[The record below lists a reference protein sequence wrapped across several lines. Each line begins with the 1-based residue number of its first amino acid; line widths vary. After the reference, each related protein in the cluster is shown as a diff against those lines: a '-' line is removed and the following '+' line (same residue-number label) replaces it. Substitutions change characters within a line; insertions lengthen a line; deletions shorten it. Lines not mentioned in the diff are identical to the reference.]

1 MIVVSAVFQAKPGRE
16 AELESALRAMIAP
29 VGKEDGAVEY
39 AVHRAV
45 DDAGRF
51 FFYEKY
57 RDQAAVDLH
66 MATPYLKDLLDQV
79 PALCASAPVVELYQP
94 LASIRD

>member
-1 MIVVSAVFQAKPGRE
+1 MIVVSAVFQAKPGCE

-29 VGKEDGAVEY
+29 VGKESGAIEY
-39 AVHRAV
+39 AVHRAQ
-45 DDAGRF
+45 DDGGRF

-66 MATPYLKDLLDQV
+66 MATPYLKALLAKV
-79 PALCASAPVVELYQP
+79 PALCASAPVVEFYQP
-94 LASIRD
+94 LASIRE

>member
-1 MIVVSAVFQAKPGRE
+1 MIVVSAVFQAKPGCE

-29 VGKEDGAVEY
+29 VSKESGTVDY
-39 AVHRAV
+39 AVHRAQ

-66 MATPYLKDLLDQV
+66 MASPYLKALLDQV
-79 PALCASAPVVELYQP
+79 PALCASAPIVEFYQP
-94 LASIRD
+94 LASISD

>member
-1 MIVVSAVFQAKPGRE
+1 MIVVSAVFQAKPGCE
-16 AELESALRAMIAP
+16 AELESALRAMIEP
-29 VGKEDGAVEY
+29 VSKESGALEY
-39 AVHRAV
+39 AVHRAQ

-66 MATPYLKDLLDQV
+66 MATSYLTALLDKV
-79 PALCASAPVVELYQP
+79 PALCACAPVVEFYQP
-94 LASIRD
+94 LASISD

>member
-1 MIVVSAVFQAKPGRE
+1 MIVVSAVFQAKPGGE
-16 AELESALRAMIAP
+16 AELESALRAMIEP
-29 VGKEDGAVEY
+29 VSKESGALEY
-39 AVHRAV
+39 AVHRAL

-66 MATPYLKDLLDQV
+66 MASPYLKALLDKV
-79 PALCASAPVVELYQP
+79 PVLCAGAPLVEFYQP
-94 LASIRD
+94 LVSISD

>member
-1 MIVVSAVFQAKPGRE
+1 MIAVSAIFQAKPGRE

-29 VGKEDGAVEY
+29 VGKESGALEY
-39 AVHRAV
+39 AVHRAN

-57 RDQAAVDLH
+57 QDQTAVDLH
-66 MATPYLKDLLDQV
+66 MASPYLKALLDKV
-79 PALCASAPVVELYQP
+79 PVLCASAPVVELYQP
-94 LASIRD
+94 LASIHD

>member
-1 MIVVSAVFQAKPGRE
+1 MIVVSAVFQAKPGCE
-16 AELESALRAMIAP
+16 AELESALRAMIEP
-29 VGKEDGAVEY
+29 VSKESGALEY
-39 AVHRAV
+39 AVHRAQ

-66 MATPYLKDLLDQV
+66 MASPYLKALLDKV
-79 PALCASAPVVELYQP
+79 PVLCAGAPLVEFYQP
-94 LASIRD
+94 LVSISD

>member
-1 MIVVSAVFQAKPGRE
+1 MIVVSAVFQAKPGCA
-16 AELESALRAMIAP
+16 AELESALRAMIEP
-29 VGKEDGAVEY
+29 VSKESGALEY
-39 AVHRAV
+39 AVHRAQ

-66 MATPYLKDLLDQV
+66 MATSYLTALLDKV
-79 PALCASAPVVELYQP
+79 PALCACAPVVEFYQP

>member
-1 MIVVSAVFQAKPGRE
+1 MIVVSAVFQAKPGCE
-16 AELESALRAMIAP
+16 AELESALRAMIEP
-29 VGKEDGAVEY
+29 VSKESGALEY
-39 AVHRAV
+39 AVHRAQ

-66 MATPYLKDLLDQV
+66 MASPYLKALLAKV
-79 PALCASAPVVELYQP
+79 PALCANAPVVEFYQP
-94 LASIRD
+94 LVSISD

>member
-1 MIVVSAVFQAKPGRE
+1 MIVISAVFQAKPGCE

-29 VGKEDGAVEY
+29 VGKESGALDY
-39 AVHRAV
+39 ALHRAP
-45 DDAGRF
+45 DDAARF

-66 MATPYLKDLLDQV
+66 LATPYLKALLDKV
-79 PALCASAPVVELYQP
+79 PALCAGAPVIEFYEP

>member
-1 MIVVSAVFQAKPGRE
+1 MIVVSAVFQAKPGCE

-29 VGKEDGAVEY
+29 VSKESGALEY
-39 AVHRAV
+39 AVHRAQN
-45 DDAGRF
+45 DAGRF

-66 MATPYLKDLLDQV
+66 MATSYLAALLAKV
-79 PALCASAPVVELYQP
+79 PALCASAPVVEFYQP

>member
-1 MIVVSAVFQAKPGRE
+1 MIVVSAVFQAKPGGE
-16 AELESALRAMIAP
+16 AELESALRAMIEP
-29 VGKEDGAVEY
+29 VSKESGALEY
-39 AVHRAV
+39 AVHRAQ

-66 MATPYLKDLLDQV
+66 MATSYLTALLAKV
-79 PALCASAPVVELYQP
+79 PALCANAPVVEFYQP
-94 LASIRD
+94 LASIHD

>member
-1 MIVVSAVFQAKPGRE
+1 MIVVSAVFQAKRGCE

-29 VGKEDGAVEY
+29 VGKESGAIEY
-39 AVHRAV
+39 AVHRAH
-45 DDAGRF
+45 DDAGRV

-66 MATPYLKDLLDQV
+66 MATSDLAALRAKV
-79 PALCASAPVVELYQP
+79 PALCASAPVVEFYQP

>member
-1 MIVVSAVFQAKPGRE
+1 MIVVSAVFQAKPGAE
-16 AELESALRAMIAP
+16 AELESALRAMIEP
-29 VGKEDGAVEY
+29 VSKESGALEY
-39 AVHRAV
+39 AVHRAQ

-66 MATPYLKDLLDQV
+66 MASPYLKALLDKV
-79 PALCASAPVVELYQP
+79 PALCAGAPVVEFYQP

>member
-1 MIVVSAVFQAKPGRE
+1 MIVISAVFKAKPGCE

-29 VGKEDGAVEY
+29 VGEESGVLEY
-39 AVHRAV
+39 ALHRAP

-51 FFYEKY
+51 FFFEKY

-66 MATPYLKDLLDQV
+66 MATPYLKALLDKV
-79 PALCASAPVVELYQP
+79 PALCAGAPAVDIYQP
-94 LASIRD
+94 LAAIKR

>member
-1 MIVVSAVFQAKPGRE
+1 MIVISAVFQAKPGCE

-29 VGKEDGAVEY
+29 VGKESGVLDY
-39 AVHRAV
+39 ALHRAP
-45 DDAGRF
+45 DDAARF

-66 MATPYLKDLLDQV
+66 LATPYLKALLDKV
-79 PALCASAPVVELYQP
+79 PALCAGAPVIEFYEP